1 MEEYMTLDDLRLDI
15 DKIDAK
21 ILSLLNERM
30 EKAILTKKLKTSIE
44 DKSRELAVLD
54 KIRRSSHCLVEPKF
68 SVDIFSFIISES
80 KRLQTMNFKTIGF
93 QGEHGAY
100 SEVAARALLPQSA
113 MMPCREFSDVFE
125 SVESGLFDCG
135 IVPVENTLGGL
146 VGPVN
151 SILIYTNLKI
161 VAAVDMPVKHCL
173 VCVPGT
179 DHRELRHVWSHSQA
193 LAQCRNF
200 LVRNHLE
207 AVPFYDTAGAAK
219 SIAETRPKGV
229 AAIASKFCAD
239 LYGLEIIKEDIQDS
253 VHNRTRFFVLSMKD
267 GEEGGDKC
275 SAVFTAGDKAGS
287 LFAVLSVFAD
297 ASINLTRIE
306 SVPDTPG
313 KYAIFIDFEGSIKDG
328 KVAAA
333 VGKVSS
339 LADDFRVLGCYR
351 ETRLM

>member
-1 MEEYMTLDDLRLDI
+1 MTLDDLRLDI
-15 DKIDAK
+15 DKIDTK

-30 EKAILTKKLKTSIE
+30 EKAILTKKFKTAIV
-44 DKSRELAVLD
+44 DKSREEAVLD

-68 SVDIFSFIISES
+68 SVDIYSFIMSES
-80 KRLQTMNFKTIGF
+80 KRLQSMNFKTLGF

-100 SEVAARALLPQSA
+100 SEVAARTLMPHSA

-125 SVESGLFDCG
+125 AVESGLFDYG

-151 SILIYTNLKI
+151 SILIYTDLKI
-161 VAAVDMPVKHCL
+161 IATVDMPVKHSL
-173 VCVPGT
+173 LCVPGA

-200 LVRNHLE
+200 IARNNLE
-207 AVPFYDTAGAAK
+207 AIQYYDTAGAAK
-219 SIAETRPKGV
+219 AIAETRPKGV

-253 VHNRTRFFVLSMKD
+253 VNNRTRFFVLAMED
-267 GEEGGDKC
+267 AADDGDKC

-287 LFAVLSVFAD
+287 LFSVLKVFAD

-306 SVPDTPG
+306 SIPDTPG
-313 KYAIFIDFEGSIKDG
+313 KYAIFIDFEGSVKNANVAGAIE
-328 KVAAA
+328 KVTEFAE
-333 VGKVSS
+333 
-339 LADDFRVLGCYR
+339 DFKVLGCYK
-351 ETRLM
+351 ETRL